1 MLTRSLAVS
10 LMITSGLLMFAVVDS
25 FGQTLYARW
34 AAQEFA
40 FPSRWAGLSA
50 LGMVLFGLAQKIF
63 VLQELLPKRRA
74 FKLPL
79 DVIALVVAGAWAAL
93 IWVGLSVAAYALAWR
108 WQPPWNGPDALRP
121 MDGSGWLGAAVL
133 VTMLLS
139 LWFSRSF
146 AFVNLSSHE
155 QLYSARLKRAY
166 IGASNPER
174 RLRKNY
180 SLTNPLGGD
189 EIPLE
194 DYRPYAHGGP
204 LHLIN
209 VTVNETVSGKSQ
221 IERRDRKGLSLA
233 VGPCGLSVGLHDHAL
248 WGATAGEVEPILH
261 GPHFHALHGDKPAS
275 ARADKRQPVPPGTHP
290 VQSLGLGHWVS
301 ISGAAFTT
309 GLGQGTTMGLSLLLG
324 LANVR
329 LGYWWNSGVAPQ
341 ERTQRTKPHFGARV
355 GEWFARLL
363 PVQACLFEEFLA
375 RFHGPAR
382 KYWYLSDGGHFENTG
397 CYELVRRRLPF
408 IIASDAG
415 RDMTYYFADI
425 ANLVRKVRTDFAAE
439 IEFLRRR
446 SPTDPA
452 QTISEN
458 RLPALEDVLHPEL
471 LKVIGAPEDFVP
483 VPGAGEPADS
493 GTGSSPYSARH
504 AMLAR
509 VCYIGTDDC
518 SWILFLKP
526 SLTGDE
532 PGDVLQYQKTQPDFP
547 QESTM
552 DQYFD
557 EAQWESYRKL
567 GEHIG
572 SLVFARPTAPPVD
585 DAPAWSPSEMRPP
598 PKPAARLPAGDDI

>member
-1 MLTRSLAVS
+1 
-10 LMITSGLLMFAVVDS
+10 
-25 FGQTLYARW
+25 
-34 AAQEFA
+34 
-40 FPSRWAGLSA
+40 
-50 LGMVLFGLAQKIF
+50 
-63 VLQELLPKRRA
+63 
-74 FKLPL
+74 
-79 DVIALVVAGAWAAL
+79 
-93 IWVGLSVAAYALAWR
+93 
-108 WQPPWNGPDALRP
+108 
-121 MDGSGWLGAAVL
+121 
-133 VTMLLS
+133 
-139 LWFSRSF
+139 
-146 AFVNLSSHE
+146 
-155 QLYSARLKRAY
+155 
-166 IGASNPER
+166 
-174 RLRKNY
+174 
-180 SLTNPLGGD
+180 
-189 EIPLE
+189 
-194 DYRPYAHGGP
+194 
-204 LHLIN
+204 
-209 VTVNETVSGKSQ
+209 
-221 IERRDRKGLSLA
+221 
-233 VGPCGLSVGLHDHAL
+233 
-248 WGATAGEVEPILH
+248 
-261 GPHFHALHGDKPAS
+261 
-275 ARADKRQPVPPGTHP
+275 
-290 VQSLGLGHWVS
+290 
-301 ISGAAFTT
+301 
-309 GLGQGTTMGLSLLLG
+309 MGLSLLLG

-329 LGYWWNSGVAPQ
+329 LGSWWNSGVAPQ

-425 ANLVRKVRTDFAAE
+425 ANLVRKARTDFSAE

-452 QTISEN
+452 QHSSEN
-458 RLPALEDVLHPEL
+458 RLPALEDVVHPEL
-471 LKVIGAPEDFVP
+471 LKVIGAPEDFVA
-483 VPGAGEPADS
+483 VPGAGDSADS
-493 GTGSSPYSARH
+493 GTGASPYSARH

-509 VCYIGTDDC
+509 VRYVGTDDC

-572 SLVFARPTAPPVD
+572 SLVFARPTAPPAD
-585 DAPAWSPSEMRPP
+585 NAPDWSPSEMRPP
-598 PKPAARLPAGDDI
+598 SAPVARRPPGGDI